1 MIGDLGENLEKKISQ
16 LLDRLLKVIP
26 TRPDIDW
33 KETITAV
40 WAADRW
46 GGAFEAIEIGGHIDL
61 DDLLE
66 IDRQKEAITRN
77 TEQFCMKLPANNV
90 LLWGAR
96 GTG

>member
-1 MIGDLGENLEKKISQ
+1 MWKESMIGDLGENLEKKISQ

-46 GGAFEAIEIGGHIDL
+46 GGAFEAIEI
-61 DDLLE
+61 
-66 IDRQKEAITRN
+66 
-77 TEQFCMKLPANNV
+77 
-90 LLWGAR
+90 
-96 GTG
+96 